1 MRISDWSSDGAL
13 PISLKDFGFSVTA
26 SAADNDAAWA
36 GAYAEIV
43 ARGGGVIHIPGD
55 SSVYN
60 AVGPWT
66 ITQDGVTLVGTGRQN
81 ARIDFSAGVGD
92 GIVFTD
98 VDYFGIENVN
108 VRNAAGSG
116 VVVHGSTT
124 GVYATRGYIN
134 KCVSRERTSTRVV
147 EGKRVA

>member
-1 MRISDWSSDGAL
+1 MPGA
-13 PISLKDFGFSVTA
+13 
-26 SAADNDAAWA
+26 
-36 GAYAEIV
+36 
-43 ARGGGVIHIPGD
+43 

-66 ITQDGVTLVGTGRQN
+66 ITQDGVTLVGTGREN

-116 VVVHGSTT
+116 VVVQGSTT

-134 KCVSRERTSTRVV
+134 KCVSLANGADGFLLRSEEHTSELQSLMRISYAVFCL
-147 EGKRVA
+147 KRKTYNNQHIA

>member
-1 MRISDWSSDGAL
+1 MRISDLCLDV
-13 PISLKDFGFSVTA
+13 FSAVLVTA

-108 VRNAAGSG
+108 VRNAAG
-116 VVVHGSTT
+116 
-124 GVYATRGYIN
+124 RDR
-134 KCVSRERTSTRVV
+134 KSTRLNSSH
-147 EGKRVA
+147 